1 MSPTLV
7 DRLDGRVWAAA
18 AGVAGL
24 AAVYAWWTQSAAL
37 AAARRAGR
45 PQAIVAAIGTAVPPL
60 SGSNAEFRDV
70 VRGSRHA
77 AAGGRG
83 GRWFARPRPAR

>member
-1 MSPTLV
+1 MAPALA
-7 DRLDGRVWAAA
+7 DRVDGRIWAAA

-60 SGSNAEFRDV
+60 SGTNAEFRDV
-70 VRGSRHA
+70 VRGPSCA

-83 GRWFARPRPAR
+83 ARWLACCPAAR